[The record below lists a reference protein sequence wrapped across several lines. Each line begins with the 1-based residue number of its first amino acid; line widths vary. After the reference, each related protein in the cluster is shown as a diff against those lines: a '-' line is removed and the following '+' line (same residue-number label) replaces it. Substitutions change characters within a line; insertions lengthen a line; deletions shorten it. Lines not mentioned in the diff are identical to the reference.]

1 MIPKEA
7 KESVPSIHRTRG
19 ANSYFFQSQKLPFL
33 IQIEGDTMSK
43 PKMVK
48 INLEVTK
55 KLVRMLDRFQEA
67 VCIGWTGEDHDKNC
81 PAKGSVQ
88 LRNYL
93 TLRVNHP
100 TEDFTI

>member
-1 MIPKEA
+1 
-7 KESVPSIHRTRG
+7 
-19 ANSYFFQSQKLPFL
+19 
-33 IQIEGDTMSK
+33 MSN

-48 INLEVTK
+48 INLNVTK
-55 KLVRMLDRFQEA
+55 ELVRMLNRLQE
-67 VCIGWTGEDHDKNC
+67 VLCQGCNGEDHDEDC

-100 TEDFTI
+100 NENFTI

>member
-1 MIPKEA
+1 MI
-7 KESVPSIHRTRG
+7 
-19 ANSYFFQSQKLPFL
+19 FLSQKRPFSG
-33 IQIEGDTMSK
+33 QNEGGNMSK

-55 KLVRMLDRFQEA
+55 KLVRMLDRFQE
-67 VCIGWTGEDHDKNC
+67 VMCKGCLGEDHDEDC

-100 TEDFTI
+100 NEDFTI